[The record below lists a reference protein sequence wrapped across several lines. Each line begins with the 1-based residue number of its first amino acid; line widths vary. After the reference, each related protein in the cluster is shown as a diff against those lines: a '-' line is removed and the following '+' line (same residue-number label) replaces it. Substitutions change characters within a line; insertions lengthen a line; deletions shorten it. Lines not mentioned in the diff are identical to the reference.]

1 MARVV
6 IMGAGVSGHTAAS
19 FLGKWIGEEHEVVV
33 VTPNS
38 KWNWIP
44 SNIWVGVGEMSKKDV
59 TFDLAPVYKKAGIDY
74 RQAKAVSIHP
84 EGGKD
89 ENNPYITIEYTDPS
103 KAGETET
110 LTYDYLINATGPKL
124 NFDATPGL
132 GNGQGQLGEHTV
144 SVCTA
149 DHAIHASEELNK
161 CIDRMKKGEKL
172 TFLVGT
178 GHGMCTCQ
186 GAAFEYIF
194 NIEHKLKEEGVR
206 DKAEIIWISNES
218 FLGDF
223 GMGGIHFSMG
233 GYATSSKIFSES
245 LYAERGLEW
254 IIGAHV
260 NKVEAGKV
268 TFETLDGEIDEQ
280 EFDFA
285 MLIPP
290 FAGVGLKAYDKE
302 GGDITDTIFAP
313 NGFMKVDANYNAGA
327 YENWKASD
335 WPRTLQNPTYK
346 NMFAVGIA
354 FAPPHLISKPMSS
367 PNGTPINP
375 TPPRTGMP
383 SAMMGRAVASTI
395 RDMIIDGATEPT
407 HTACMAEMGAA
418 CVASAGKGIFNGTAA
433 AMTVYPIIPDFE
445 KYPGVGRDMNGT
457 TGELGLA
464 AHWVKHLLHY
474 AFLWKAQLKPGWT
487 LIPE

>member
-6 IMGAGVSGHTAAS
+6 VLGGGVAGHTAAT
-19 FLGKWIGEEHEVVV
+19 FAAEWLGSSHEVVV

-44 SNIWVGVGEMSKKDV
+44 SNIWVGVGEMTKDEV
-59 TFDLAPVYKKAGIDY
+59 TFDLAPVYSKAGITY
-74 RQAKAVSIHP
+74 KQAKAVSLNP
-84 EGGKD
+84 EGSDSQEK
-89 ENNPYITIEYTDPS
+89 PFVTIEYTEIG
-103 KAGETET
+103 KKGETEEV
-110 LTYDYLINATGPKL
+110 TYDYVINATGPKL
-124 NFDATPGL
+124 NFGATPGL
-132 GNGQGQLGEHTV
+132 GEGSNLGEHTV

-149 DHAIHASEELNK
+149 DHAAHANDEFQKNIEA
-161 CIDRMKKGEKL
+161 MKKGAHK
-172 TFLVGT
+172 TFLIGT

-194 NIEHKLKEEGVR
+194 NIDHELRKAGVR
-206 DKAEIIWISNES
+206 DNATLKWISNES

-223 GMGGIHFSMG
+223 GIGGLHMKRG
-233 GYATSSKIFSES
+233 GYAASSRLFAES
-245 LYAERGLEW
+245 LYAERGVEW
-254 IIGAHV
+254 MIGAHV
-260 NKVEAGKV
+260 SKVEAGKV
-268 TFETLDGEIDEQ
+268 SYELLDGSTGEV

-290 FAGVGLKAYDKE
+290 FAGVGLKAYDKAGE
-302 GGDITDTIFAP
+302 DITDTVFAP

-335 WPRTLQNPTYK
+335 WPRTYQNPVYK
-346 NMFAVGIA
+346 NMFAAGIA

-383 SAMMGRAVASTI
+383 SGIIGKAVAHSVVDLI
-395 RDMIIDGATEPT
+395 KKGEGAHLHE
-407 HTACMAEMGAA
+407 ASMAEMGAA
-418 CVASAGKGIFNGTAA
+418 CVASAGKGLLNGTAA
-433 AMTVYPIIPDFE
+433 ALTVYPVVPDFE
-445 KYPGVGRDMNGT
+445 KYPGLGRDLDYT
-457 TGELGLA
+457 FGEIGLA
-464 AHWVKHLLHY
+464 GHWIKHILHHM
-474 AFLWKAQLKPGWT
+474 FIHKAKLKPGWT

>member
-6 IMGAGVSGHTAAS
+6 VLGAGVSGHTAS
-19 FLGKWIGEEHEVVV
+19 TFLREWLGKEHEVVV

-44 SNIWVGVGEMSKKDV
+44 SNIWVGVGQMTKEDV
-59 TFDLAPVYKKAGIDY
+59 TFDLAPVYEKVGIDY
-74 RQAKAVSIHP
+74 RQAKAISIHP
-84 EGGKD
+84 EGKEGSDK
-89 ENNPYITIEYTDPS
+89 PFVTVEYTGQG
-103 KAGETET
+103 KEGETEEI
-110 LTYDYLINATGPKL
+110 TYDYLINATGPKL

-132 GNGQGQLGEHTV
+132 GNGQGQIGDYTV

-149 DHAIHASEELNK
+149 DHAVHASQEL
-161 CIDRMKKGEKL
+161 KKIFEKAKSEKQKI
-172 TFLVGT
+172 LVGT

-194 NIEHKLKEEGVR
+194 NIEHEARKAGVR
-206 DKAEIIWISNES
+206 DNIELQWISNES

-223 GMGGIHFSMG
+223 GIGGLHIKRGM
-233 GYATSSKIFSES
+233 YAASSKLFAES
-245 LYAERGLEW
+245 LFTERGVDWL
-254 IIGAHV
+254 IGAHV
-260 NKVEAGKV
+260 SKVEEGKAHY
-268 TFETLDGEIDEQ
+268 ELLDGSTGEL

-290 FAGVGLKAYDKE
+290 FAGVGLKAYNKAGE
-302 GGDITDTIFAP
+302 DITSTVFAP

-335 WPRTLQNPTYK
+335 WPKTYQNPTYS

-354 FAPPHLISKPMSS
+354 FAPPHPISKPMSS
-367 PNGTPINP
+367 PNGTPITP

-383 SAMMGRAVASTI
+383 SGIIGKTVAMSI
-395 RDMIIDGATEPT
+395 RDMIEGKSDKPT
-407 HTACMAEMGAA
+407 HHASMAEMGAA
-418 CVASAGKGIFNGTAA
+418 CVASAGKGLTDGTAA
-433 AMTVYPIIPDFE
+433 ALTVYPVVPDYE
-445 KYPGVGRDMNGT
+445 KYPGIGRDLDYT
-457 TGELGLA
+457 FGEIGLA
-464 AHWVKHLLHY
+464 GHWIKHILHHM
-474 AFLWKAQLKPGWT
+474 FIWKAKLKPGWT